1 MSISLK
7 QINMFL
13 NKYDSVDWDAIK
25 YLIGECNYGGRVTDD
40 KDRRCMTSILNKCLR
55 PDLLDDGYKF
65 TDSGLY
71 YAPSHREYE
80 GYIEFIEQLPLLPEP
95 EAFGMHANADITKD
109 NKETN
114 DLFESILITQSTAG
128 GGGGGGG
135 KSSEDTLIEVCS
147 DILAQLPPPFDTA
160 VVQRKYPTK
169 YEESM
174 NTVLVQEMGRFNRLV
189 IKVTDSLINVQKA
202 VKGLVVM
209 SPELDTIAK
218 SMLNGQQPPPWK
230 KVSYPSLKP
239 LGSYVK
245 DFLARLKFLQD
256 WFEDG
261 APACFWVSGFFFTQ
275 AFLTGVRQNYARKTK
290 IPIDLLQ
297 FDFGVEK
304 DKHPTEAP
312 VDGAYVYGLFLDGA
326 RWDRKTKKLG
336 EQEPKVLFDQ
346 LPVVRLIPMKKAD
359 FHERGRYTAPVYKT
373 SERKGILATTG
384 HSSNFVMM
392 VNLPSDQPESHWVMR
407 GTALLTQLD
416 D

>member
-1 MSISLK
+1 ML
-7 QINMFL
+7 
-13 NKYDSVDWDAIK
+13 
-25 YLIGECNYGGRVTDD
+25 E
-40 KDRRCMTSILNKCLR
+40 
-55 PDLLDDGYKF
+55 
-65 TDSGLY
+65 
-71 YAPSHREYE
+71 
-80 GYIEFIEQLPLLPEP
+80 
-95 EAFGMHANADITKD
+95 
-109 NKETN
+109 
-114 DLFESILITQSTAG
+114 
-128 GGGGGGG
+128 
-135 KSSEDTLIEVCS
+135 EVAS
-147 DILAQLPPPFDTA
+147 DIASRLCLPFDEEKA
-160 VVQRKYPTK
+160 NLDFPVLYS
-169 YEESM
+169 ESM
-174 NTVLVQEMGRFNRLV
+174 NTVIVQELGRFNRLV
-189 IKVTDSLINVQKA
+189 IKVTDSLVNVQKA

-209 SPELDTIAK
+209 SSELDQISK
-218 SMLNGQQPPPWK
+218 SMLNGQQPPSWK

-297 FDFGVEK
+297 FDFAVEK

-346 LPVVRLIPMKKAD
+346 LPVVRLVPLKKAD
-359 FHERGRYTAPVYKT
+359 FQNRGRYTAPVYKT